1 MREWIQLAVTWP
13 WPRVPLPLFP
23 VVLLQLPVLIFY
35 SFLRMLSAYVLALI
49 FSLTYGVLA
58 ASHPKRERWMIPLL
72 DVLQSVPVLG
82 FFPAAIYFF
91 IALTGGGR
99 VGVELASI
107 FLIFTSMAWNM
118 AFGVYESIKTL
129 PREHQEAMDSFG
141 AGSLLKFS
149 RLILPACIPKLVF
162 NSMLSWAG
170 GWYFLIACEIISL
183 GPVNIELPGLG
194 TFLSQSVQKGQI
206 GYTLVGILLLALVIF
221 GMDVVVWRPYVV
233 WSQKFRFEAGSVE
246 AGEERSVVLDWL
258 RRSERIRKFRR
269 QARLFLS
276 AWFGRGQKG
285 AVWMGRFLKGK
296 VGATVRIGLRA
307 LVWGGLSILL
317 SLALVYLFVL
327 FLGAWSPEAKK
338 IPTALLWSFGRVLV
352 AYALCVS
359 WTLPLALWAMD
370 HPRVFRALMPVAEI
384 GASLPATAFF
394 PLIVLLT
401 VEGFGGMNLSSILL
415 IMTGMQWYL
424 LFNLLAGIQS
434 IPRDLRE
441 VSASLGLPRLLYWK
455 KVALPAILPS
465 LITGSITGW
474 GGGFNALIVSEYVV
488 YKRQVYSVPGVGS
501 LLDYATYEQA
511 DSVLMILT
519 LAAMVGMILLLN
531 RLVWRRLY
539 QITTSRYKIEYG

>member
-1 MREWIQLAVTWP
+1 
-13 WPRVPLPLFP
+13 
-23 VVLLQLPVLIFY
+23 
-35 SFLRMLSAYVLALI
+35 
-49 FSLTYGVLA
+49 
-58 ASHPKRERWMIPLL
+58 MIPLL

-276 AWFGRGQKG
+276 AWLGRGQKG
-285 AVWMGRFLKGK
+285 AVWISRFLKGK

-370 HPRVFRALMPVAEI
+370 HPRVFRALTPVAEI